1 RRLSRGR
8 APAAPDGRGG
18 SDYLRAVTGRERLA
32 KTLWRTAPLVLLLS
46 AAALPVAWL
55 AARFIAEP
63 TIDASSLTQTLAF
76 ALLGATIATVVG
88 GAVGSLAGTLEIPG
102 RWWLLS
108 LSVVLL
114 AAPPAFWW
122 IGFTRAPLG
131 MPGVSGLI
139 AGSTLSGM
147 MLAPIPLLL

>member
-1 RRLSRGR
+1 
-8 APAAPDGRGG
+8 
-18 SDYLRAVTGRERLA
+18 
-32 KTLWRTAPLVLLLS
+32 
-46 AAALPVAWL
+46 
-55 AARFIAEP
+55 
-63 TIDASSLTQTLAF
+63 F

-147 MLAPIPLLL
+147 MLAPIPLLLVLAATREIPSNTSPRRASPSNRRNVAGTCSCPCCARHLSAGF